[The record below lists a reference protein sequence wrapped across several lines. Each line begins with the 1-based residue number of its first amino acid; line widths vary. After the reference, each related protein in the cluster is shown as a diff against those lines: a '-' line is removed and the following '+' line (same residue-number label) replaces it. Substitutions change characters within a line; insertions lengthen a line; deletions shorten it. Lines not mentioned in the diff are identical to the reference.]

1 MLVQKLLENLLCADE
16 ISSVRFRES
25 CAEIS
30 LLFRAQLNGLLVI
43 QSQNRNKASFFE
55 GFPLYDDLASRHP
68 TCRNSH
74 GLILLFV
81 SSFRYTLL

>member
-1 MLVQKLLENLLCADE
+1 MLVQKLLENFLCADE

-30 LLFRAQLNGLLVI
+30 RLFRAQLNGLVVI

-55 GFPLYDDLASRHP
+55 GFPFYDDLASRHS
-68 TCRNSH
+68 TCRDSH
-74 GLILLFV
+74 GPIIPVV
-81 SSFRYTLL
+81 SSFSYPLP